1 MPTYPIESD
10 KLLDVADTLAPAQAG
25 RGRPPY
31 AAHRRAVST
40 AYYAAFHAIG
50 ARVAAQ
56 SFPSADPVFL
66 QRVRRWIGHSDI
78 KTVARWVG
86 QLQGTVAGQP
96 PPHIRA
102 LLAPLGGPSR
112 IDFATAVIADGF
124 LELNDK
130 REQADYDHE
139 AVFPR
144 ADTRGLIALA
154 RLVVTLVDTS
164 QTTEVSNFF
173 GLIAMQAQ
181 VKAR

>member
-1 MPTYPIESD
+1 M
-10 KLLDVADTLAPAQAG
+10 DVADMLSPSQAG

-40 AYYAAFHAIG
+40 AYYAVFHAIG

-66 QRVRRWIGHSDI
+66 QRVRRWIGHGDI
-78 KTVARWVG
+78 KAVARWIG

-102 LLAPLGGPSR
+102 LLAPIGGPLRVDS
-112 IDFATAVIADGF
+112 ATSAIADGF

-144 ADTRGLIALA
+144 ADTRGLVALA
-154 RLVVTLVDTS
+154 RQVVTQVDNS
-164 QTTEVSNFF
+164 QTIEVSHFF
-173 GLIAMQAQ
+173 GLIALQAQ
-181 VKAR
+181 IKSR